1 MPLNEV
7 ANQKIFKGLTDPYTG
22 KPVTV
27 RVVAAGADMPMF
39 FSPDAFDP
47 SVPVPTVK
55 ELLEK
60 AGTRNGVSGVL
71 SGGAE
76 LTCPYT
82 GNRMTISSGPEGA
95 CLKGGFRPSRPV
107 RGAAEFNYAMRMRDG
122 KSEIDAPEAPPAVV
136 FVEDPPV
143 ITSGSD
149 EPKDYSKEYAERV
162 LAPMLPKK
170 TVVTVPRRPAKRRK
184 G

>member
-1 MPLNEV
+1 MSLNEV
-7 ANQKIFKGLTDPYTG
+7 AKQRVFNGLTDPYTG

-27 RVVAAGADMPMF
+27 RVIAGGGDMPMF

-60 AGTRNGVSGVL
+60 AGTRNGVSGAL

-82 GNRMTISSGPEGA
+82 GNRMYISTGPDGA

-107 RGAAEFNYAMRMRDG
+107 RGAAEFNFAMRMRDG
-122 KSEIDAPEAPPAVV
+122 KSDAEAPE
-136 FVEDPPV
+136 PV
-143 ITSGSD
+143 SVSLTQPQVPVTSGSD

-162 LAPMLPKK
+162 LSPLLPKK
-170 TVVTVPRRPAKRRK
+170 TVVTVPKRPANRRK

>member
-1 MPLNEV
+1 MSLNEV
-7 ANQKIFKGLTDPYTG
+7 AKQRVFNGLTDPYTG
-22 KPVTV
+22 RPVTV
-27 RVVAAGADMPMF
+27 RVIAGGSDMPMF

-60 AGTRNGVSGVL
+60 AGTRNGVSGSM

-82 GNRMTISSGPEGA
+82 GNRMSISTGPDGA
-95 CLKGGFRPSRPV
+95 CLKGGFRPSRPM
-107 RGAAEFNYAMRMRDG
+107 RGAAEFNYAMRLRDG
-122 KSEIDAPEAPPAVV
+122 VSEIDAPEAVHVSMPAPDV
-136 FVEDPPV
+136 PV
-143 ITSGSD
+143 SSGSD
-149 EPKDYSKEYAERV
+149 EPKDYSKEYAEKV

-170 TVVTVPRRPAKRRK
+170 TVVTVPRRPANRRK